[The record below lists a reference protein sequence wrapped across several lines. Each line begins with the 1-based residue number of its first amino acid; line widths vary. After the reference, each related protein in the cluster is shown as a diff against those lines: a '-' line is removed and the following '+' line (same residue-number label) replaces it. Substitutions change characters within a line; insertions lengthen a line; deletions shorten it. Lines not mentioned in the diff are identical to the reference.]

1 MSTKKKFKI
10 FKTEQQKEN
19 FKAGLAIGGAAL
31 VVFGY
36 GCLCGYCIGFASS
49 DKQTAKCL
57 GMCFEKDPTL
67 KQHLVDT
74 ILKVQGDLLM
84 KGEGL

>member
-31 VVFGY
+31 IVCGYGYLFGY
-36 GCLCGYCIGFASS
+36 INGFASS
-49 DKQTAKCL
+49 DKQIAKGL
-57 GMCFEKDPTL
+57 DMCFEKDPTL

-74 ILKVQGDLLM
+74 ILKVECERLM
-84 KGEGL
+84 K

>member
-36 GCLCGYCIGFASS
+36 GWLCGYCIGFDSC
-49 DKQTAKCL
+49 DKQTAKGL
-57 GMCFEKDPTL
+57 DMCFEKDPTL
-67 KQHLVDT
+67 KQHMVDT
-74 ILKVQGDLLM
+74 ILKVQGEKLM
-84 KGEGL
+84 EGL